1 MRRPLNVLLVEDDPV
16 TALSVSSSVQEADP
30 SIKMAVCGSLHEAE
44 GMLAQGGVNAV
55 LLDLTLP
62 DCSGVDGVR
71 RIQARH
77 PQVPV
82 VVITAAEDE
91 TAGEAIRTGAQDF
104 ITKPIQS
111 PKDLIRAVR
120 HSVIRHEVRGLFRG
134 IEREIDRGIESVS
147 SVLEDMRR
155 VSGSCPPVTGKADS
169 DKG

>member
-1 MRRPLNVLLVEDDPV
+1 
-16 TALSVSSSVQEADP
+16 
-30 SIKMAVCGSLHEAE
+30 
-44 GMLAQGGVNAV
+44 
-55 LLDLTLP
+55 
-62 DCSGVDGVR
+62 VDGVR